1 MKRIKGLLIDI
12 DGVLVV
18 DDQPI
23 EGAVERFN
31 ELRESYQVRLLT
43 NTTTKTAEE
52 IHRVLVGSGFKI
64 QQEEIIT
71 APVAASKKI
80 RELNHHRIFAITN
93 ENIKTEF
100 SDFQLTDENPE
111 VIVIGD
117 IGDRWDY
124 DLLNKAFQMIMG
136 GAEIVALHRSKYW
149 KTEGSLK
156 PDIGLFVTGL
166 EYATDKKAIVVG
178 KPNPTFF
185 QSAINDMELQPN
197 EVLMFGDD
205 IDNDI
210 GGAQRLGIAGIQ
222 VKTGKYTA
230 EKMGHSDIEP
240 YQIIE
245 RFADF
250 DL

>member
-1 MKRIKGLLIDI
+1 MKHIKGLLIDI
-12 DGVLVV
+12 DGVLML

-52 IHRVLVGSGFKI
+52 IYQVLDHSGFKI
-64 QQEEIIT
+64 NQDEIIT
-71 APVAASKKI
+71 ASIAASKKI
-80 RELNHHRIFAITN
+80 KELNFNKVFALTD
-93 ENIKTEF
+93 ENIKKEF
-100 SDFQLTDENPE
+100 SDFQLTDENPD

-124 DLLNKAFQMIMG
+124 ELLNKAFQIIMD
-136 GAEIVALHRSKYW
+136 GAEMVALHKGKYW

-166 EYATDKKAIVVG
+166 EYATDKEAFVVG
-178 KPNPTFF
+178 KPNQAFF
-185 QSAINDMELQPN
+185 QSAVNDMKLQPN

-210 GGAQRLGIAGIQ
+210 GGAQHMGIRGIQ
-222 VKTGKYTA
+222 VKTGKYNA
-230 EKMGHSDIEP
+230 EKMRSSDIEP
-240 YQIIE
+240 FQIIE

-250 DL
+250 VL

>member
-1 MKRIKGLLIDI
+1 MKQIKGLLIDI
-12 DGVLVV
+12 DGVLIL

-23 EGAVERFN
+23 DGAVERFN

-52 IHRVLVGSGFKI
+52 IWQVLDRSGFNMH
-64 QQEEIIT
+64 QEEIIT
-71 APVAASKKI
+71 APVAAAKKI
-80 RELNHHRIFAITN
+80 KELNYRRVFALTN
-93 ENIKTEF
+93 ENIKKEF
-100 SDFQLTDENPE
+100 SDFQFTDESPE

-117 IGDRWDY
+117 IGERWDFE
-124 DLLNKAFQMIMG
+124 LINKAFQLIMG
-136 GAEIVALHRSKYW
+136 GAEIIALHKSKYW
-149 KTEGSLK
+149 KTGGSLK
-156 PDIGLFVTGL
+156 PDIGLFVSGL
-166 EYATDKKAIVVG
+166 EFATDKEAIVVG
-178 KPNPTFF
+178 KPNPAFF
-185 QSAINDMELQPN
+185 QSALNDMNLNTE

-210 GGAQRLGIAGIQ
+210 GGAQRMGISGIQ

-230 EKMGHSDIEP
+230 EKMRSSDIEP
-240 YQIIE
+240 HQIIE